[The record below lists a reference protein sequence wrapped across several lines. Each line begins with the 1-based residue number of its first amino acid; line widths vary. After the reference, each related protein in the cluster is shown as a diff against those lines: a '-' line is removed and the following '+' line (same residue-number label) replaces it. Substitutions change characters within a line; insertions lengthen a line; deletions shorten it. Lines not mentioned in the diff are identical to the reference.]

1 MTQIFPFRRA
11 LARFTDC
18 MIWGI
23 LTAFALSFEL
33 GDFASPFSLF
43 YLSFAVY
50 PLIEAALLCKFGTT
64 IGKKLFGIRVVSA
77 DGSLRFSQA
86 VKRSYGVFVLGMG
99 AFLPAVSLV
108 APAVFFAILVKSR
121 KTPWDGW
128 AKTVCKARKTSVFVK
143 ILAVGFYVFLLF
155 GSSMTVRY
163 ALDRELHLQE
173 TYEGLEQAYLETL
186 RPLIVETLSPEAV
199 ERPRETR
206 LKLESFQAS
215 IAEKRRAAN
224 AVYDGIQARI
234 AALPS
239 ERLRMPYLM
248 ELAAYRERTNRFFF
262 AESIRLSLFER
273 LFSEMETAQDS
284 TALRDIYMSQLEAY
298 LVGTD

>member
-1 MTQIFPFRRA
+1 MTQIFPFRRC
-11 LARFTDC
+11 LARFTDY

-23 LTAFALSFEL
+23 ATAFALSFEL
-33 GDFASPFSLF
+33 GDFASPFGLF

-50 PLIEAALLCKFGTT
+50 PLAEAALLYGFGTT

-128 AKTVCKARKTSVFVK
+128 AGTVCEACKTSVFVK

-206 LKLESFQAS
+206 LKLEGFQAS

-224 AVYDGIQARI
+224 AVYDKLEARI
-234 AALPS
+234 AAFPS
-239 ERLRMPYLM
+239 ERLRAPYLM
-248 ELAAYRERTNRFFF
+248 ELAAYREETNRFFF
-262 AESIRLSLFER
+262 AESIRLSLFEK
-273 LFSEMETAQDS
+273 LFAEMENAQDP

>member
-1 MTQIFPFRRA
+1 MTQIFPFRRCF
-11 LARFTDC
+11 ARFTDY

-23 LTAFALSFEL
+23 ATAFALSFEL
-33 GDFASPFSLF
+33 GNFASPFSLF

-50 PLIEAALLCKFGTT
+50 PLIEAALLCKFGATV
-64 IGKKLFGIRVVSA
+64 GKKLFGLRIVSV
-77 DGSLRFSQA
+77 DGSLRLSQA
-86 VKRSYGVFVLGMG
+86 LKRSCGVFVLGMG
-99 AFLPAVSLV
+99 AFLPAVSLI
-108 APAVFFAILVKSR
+108 APAVAFVVLIKRR
-121 KTPWDGW
+121 KTPWDSW
-128 AKTVCKARKTSVFVK
+128 AKTVCEACKTSLFTK

-155 GSSMTVRY
+155 GSSMTVQY

-199 ERPRETR
+199 EKPRETR
-206 LKLESFQAS
+206 LKLEGFQAS
-215 IAEKRRAAN
+215 IMQKRRDAN
-224 AVYDGIQARI
+224 AVYDGIEARI
-234 AALPS
+234 FALPS
-239 ERLRMPYLM
+239 EQLRMPYLT

-273 LFSEMETAQDS
+273 LFSEMENASDAA
-284 TALRDIYMSQLEAY
+284 ALRDTYMSQLEAY

>member
-1 MTQIFPFRRA
+1 MTQIFPFRRCF
-11 LARFTDC
+11 ARFTDY

-23 LTAFALSFEL
+23 ATAFALSFEL
-33 GDFASPFSLF
+33 GDFTSPFGLF

-50 PLIEAALLCKFGTT
+50 PLVEAVLLCKFGATV
-64 IGKKLFGIRVVSA
+64 GKKLFGIRVSSA

-86 VKRSYGVFVLGMG
+86 LKRSYGVFVLGMG
-99 AFLPAVSLV
+99 AFLPAVSLI
-108 APAVFFAILVKSR
+108 APVVFFAVLVKFR
-121 KTPWDGW
+121 KTPWDVW
-128 AKTVCKARKTSVFVK
+128 AKTEAEACKTGAFTK

-173 TYEGLEQAYLETL
+173 TGEGLEQAYLETL

-199 ERPRETR
+199 ENPRETR
-206 LKLESFQAS
+206 LKLEGYQAS
-215 IAEKRRAAN
+215 IMQKRRDAN

-234 AALPS
+234 SALPS
-239 ERLRMPYLM
+239 ERMRVPYLM

-262 AESIRLSLFER
+262 AESIRLSLFEK
-273 LFSEMETAQDS
+273 LFAEMETASDAA
-284 TALRDIYMSQLEAY
+284 ALRDTYMSQLEAY